1 MIIISHINSCAGEV
15 PCTRAG
21 SPEHMTCTL
30 QVGRLFA
37 LRMAGMLIRDDSFE
51 VRTITQDDLGAVL
64 EVYRQ
69 CEDFLALGPKPT
81 ASMEMVLEDIE
92 ISHREGGV
100 FCGVFA
106 ADSEMIGV
114 VDFVPGNFEGDPY
127 IAFISLLMIA
137 PSFRNQGI
145 GAKIVELVENEI
157 RKDAQ
162 VTAILSAVQV
172 NNAEGLRFWQKNGY
186 RIVGGPELQPDQTT
200 TFRLRKDCD

>member
-1 MIIISHINSCAGEV
+1 MIIMSHINSLAGEL
-15 PCTRAG
+15 PCAHAG
-21 SPEHMTCTL
+21 SSEHPTGTL
-30 QVGRLFA
+30 QMGRLFA
-37 LRMAGMLIRDDSFE
+37 LRMVTMLIRDDSFE
-51 VRTITQDDLGAVL
+51 VRTITQDDFGAVL

-69 CEDFLALGPKPT
+69 CEDFLALGPEST
-81 ASMEMVLEDIE
+81 ASMEMVVKDIE
-92 ISHREGGV
+92 ISQRESGV

-106 ADSEMIGV
+106 ADSGMIGI
-114 VDFVPGNFEGDPY
+114 VDFVPGNFKGDPH

-162 VTAILSAVQV
+162 VTAIVSAVQV
-172 NNAEGLRFWQKNGY
+172 NNTEGLRFWQKHGY

-200 TFRLRKDCD
+200 TFRLRKDCN